1 MESYKQNS
9 RQYRISVFK
18 SGLVKQSVDWGY
30 RLLSPCNST
39 CSRAGEGWN
48 GSNKK
53 CWLAVKALAHGRRTN
68 EGREMGKK
76 LASETEASDRKVFW
90 RQEPWPWNRRNQV
103 KSGRGHS
110 ARWYFLPLR
119 RRASGPRYTL
129 ATLLPP
135 SPDIKEPASSQFPSF
150 QRRFP
155 PVKRCSTSS
164 TPDSSKNKFPHS
176 KIFHLF
182 QNFGHQFIDSTFQIL
197 ATYRGFLSVF
207 GSSLSSVHSVFHFQ
221 QWNNRLK
228 QIVYDLAR

>member
-1 MESYKQNS
+1 MESCKQNS

-39 CSRAGEGWN
+39 SSRAGEGWN

-110 ARWYFLPLR
+110 ARWYFLPLQ

-129 ATLLPP
+129 ATLA
-135 SPDIKEPASSQFPSF
+135 STFSRYKRTDIKSVSFIPKKVSSSQEVLYIQHPG
-150 QRRFP
+150 
-155 PVKRCSTSS
+155 
-164 TPDSSKNKFPHS
+164 
-176 KIFHLF
+176 L
-182 QNFGHQFIDSTFQIL
+182 
-197 ATYRGFLSVF
+197 
-207 GSSLSSVHSVFHFQ
+207 
-221 QWNNRLK
+221 
-228 QIVYDLAR
+228 